1 MHTFHRHLSQKHA
14 SISSY
19 VCRLYWPIRIH
30 PKNKKEA
37 GYTGT
42 MTRANPNLYLRVFI
56 VILRRY
62 MTRQVASTT
71 ALVLGFLVVMMLG
84 GRLIRYFGI
93 AAEGRLDISLLFTI
107 IGYNLPYFLELILP
121 LSFFIALMLVF
132 GRLYVDQE
140 MAVINA
146 SGVSRGKLGRLITP
160 LILALFVAEAAL
172 SIVGKPW
179 GVRSSESVW
188 QQQALTSAFDLIR
201 PKEFIS
207 SGNYHLY
214 VGSLSDDKSQL
225 QDVVLIQSGSASKP
239 STVDNN
245 ATADTAQ
252 LTESAALAEQLPLD
266 KLPQSLTD
274 NTNQQITKDTI
285 TLAKS
290 AKQVENSASGVT
302 QLDLFQGRRYEV
314 GAGSL
319 KYNQVGFDRYRI
331 TLTESP
337 KEVVTEENIETQ
349 AIAPLWQAATGSTAN
364 MEARRA
370 AQGELGYRFALPW
383 LMIIAPMLA
392 IPLAQVKPRQG
403 RWLRLFPA
411 ILLFVSCAL
420 GIISLKN
427 AVAKGSVSVFSYAWL
442 IIGFMA
448 LALYLNWGSRIQ
460 HRLRFRSS
468 AKEEVNTDANNKSN
482 GGSL

>member
-1 MHTFHRHLSQKHA
+1 
-14 SISSY
+14 
-19 VCRLYWPIRIH
+19 
-30 PKNKKEA
+30 
-37 GYTGT
+37 
-42 MTRANPNLYLRVFI
+42 
-56 VILRRY
+56 

-121 LSFFIALMLVF
+121 LAFFIALMLVF

-146 SGVSRGKLGRLITP
+146 SGVSRGRLARLMTP
-160 LILALFVAEAAL
+160 LILALFVGEAAL

-179 GVRSSESVW
+179 GVRSSEAVW

-201 PKEFIS
+201 PNEFIS

-214 VGSLSDDKSQL
+214 VGSLSDDKKKL
-225 QDVVLIQSGSASKP
+225 QDVILIQSEPTPKGNAGKSA
-239 STVDNN
+239 DMNN
-245 ATADTAQ
+245 TIDQETADQMGISDMPKDIINRNAKDI
-252 LTESAALAEQLPLD
+252 S
-266 KLPQSLTD
+266 
-274 NTNQQITKDTI
+274 KDTI
-285 TLAKS
+285 TLAKR
-290 AKQVENSASGVT
+290 AEQVNTGNSGVT

-319 KYNQVGFDRYRI
+319 KYNQVAFDRYRI
-331 TLTESP
+331 TLTESSQD
-337 KEVVTEENIETQ
+337 VITEDNIETQ
-349 AIAPLWQAATGSTAN
+349 AIGPLWRAATGDAQVSTNNAL
-364 MEARRA
+364 RA
-370 AQGELGYRFALPW
+370 AQGELGYRLALPW

-392 IPLAQVKPRQG
+392 VPLAQVRPRQG
-403 RWLRLFPA
+403 RWLRLFPS

-427 AVAKGSVSVFSYAWL
+427 AVSKGSISVWAYGWL
-442 IIGFMA
+442 ILGFMA
-448 LALYLNWGSRIQ
+448 LALYLNWGSRVQ
-460 HRLRFRSS
+460 HRLRFRKQENRLAAATSTNGMDQHSS
-468 AKEEVNTDANNKSN
+468 SQ
-482 GGSL
+482 GGQS

>member
-1 MHTFHRHLSQKHA
+1 M
-14 SISSY
+14 
-19 VCRLYWPIRIH
+19 
-30 PKNKKEA
+30 
-37 GYTGT
+37 
-42 MTRANPNLYLRVFI
+42 
-56 VILRRY
+56 ILRRY
-62 MTRQVASTT
+62 MTQQVASTT

-93 AAEGRLDISLLFTI
+93 AAEGNLDISLLFTI

-121 LSFFIALMLVF
+121 LAFFIALMLVF

-146 SGVSRGKLGRLITP
+146 SGVSRGKLGRLMTP
-160 LILALFVAEAAL
+160 LILALFVGEAAL

-201 PKEFIS
+201 PNQFIS

-214 VGSLSDDKSQL
+214 VGSLSDDKKQL
-225 QDVVLIQSGSASKP
+225 QDVILIQSEPKTKGSAAKNVA
-239 STVDNN
+239 VDVNN
-245 ATADTAQ
+245 NIDPET
-252 LTESAALAEQLPLD
+252 AEQLNIPE
-266 KLPQSLTD
+266 LPNALIS
-274 NTNQQITKDTI
+274 NNSISKDTI
-285 TLAKS
+285 TLAKR
-290 AKQVENSASGVT
+290 AEQVDTGSSGVT

-331 TLTESP
+331 TLTESS
-337 KEVVTEENIETQ
+337 KEVITEDNIETQ
-349 AIAPLWQAATGSTAN
+349 AIGPLWQAATGSAAVN
-364 MEARRA
+364 SENALRA
-370 AQGELGYRFALPW
+370 AQGELGYRLALPW

-392 IPLAQVKPRQG
+392 VPLAQVRPRQG
-403 RWLRLFPA
+403 RWLRLFPS

-427 AVAKGSVSVFSYAWL
+427 AVSKGSVSVWAYAWL
-442 IIGFMA
+442 VLGFIA
-448 LALYLNWGSRIQ
+448 LALYMNWGSRVQ
-460 HRLRFRSS
+460 HRLRFRKPDELLTVSD
-468 AKEEVNTDANNKSN
+468 NQGNIDHKSN
-482 GGSL
+482 GSQGGQS

>member
-1 MHTFHRHLSQKHA
+1 
-14 SISSY
+14 
-19 VCRLYWPIRIH
+19 
-30 PKNKKEA
+30 
-37 GYTGT
+37 
-42 MTRANPNLYLRVFI
+42 

-93 AAEGRLDISLLFTI
+93 AAEGNLDVSLLFII

-121 LSFFIALMLVF
+121 LAFFIALMLVF

-146 SGVSRGKLGRLITP
+146 SGVSRGKLARLMTP
-160 LILALFVAEAAL
+160 LILALFVGEAAL

-179 GVRSSESVW
+179 GVRSSETVW

-201 PKEFIS
+201 PNEFIS

-214 VGSLSDDKSQL
+214 VGSLSDDKKQL
-225 QDVVLIQSGSASKP
+225 QDVVLIQSEPSKK
-239 STVDNN
+239 
-245 ATADTAQ
+245 TADNINADDQ
-252 LTESAALAEQLPLD
+252 PIS
-266 KLPQSLTD
+266 
-274 NTNQQITKDTI
+274 KDTI
-285 TLAKS
+285 TLAKRAEQVDS
-290 AKQVENSASGVT
+290 ASSGVT

-331 TLTESP
+331 TLTESS
-337 KEVVTEENIETQ
+337 KEIVTENNIETQ
-349 AIAPLWQAATGSTAN
+349 KIGQLWQAATGDSQVGSINAL
-364 MEARRA
+364 RA

-392 IPLAQVKPRQG
+392 VPLAQVRPRQG
-403 RWLRLFPA
+403 RWLRLFPS

-427 AVAKGSVSVFSYAWL
+427 AVGKGSVSVWAYAWL
-442 IIGFMA
+442 VLGFMA
-448 LALYLNWGSRIQ
+448 LALYMNWGSRFQ
-460 HRLRFRSS
+460 HRLRVRLEDKSLESVDEQSS
-468 AKEEVNTDANNKSN
+468 SSR
-482 GGSL
+482 GGRL

>member
-1 MHTFHRHLSQKHA
+1 M
-14 SISSY
+14 
-19 VCRLYWPIRIH
+19 
-30 PKNKKEA
+30 
-37 GYTGT
+37 
-42 MTRANPNLYLRVFI
+42 
-56 VILRRY
+56 ILRRY

-121 LSFFIALMLVF
+121 LAFFIALMLVF

-146 SGVSRGKLGRLITP
+146 SGVSRGRLARLMTP
-160 LILALFVAEAAL
+160 LILALFVGEAAL

-179 GVRSSESVW
+179 GVRSSEAVW

-201 PKEFIS
+201 PNEFIS

-214 VGSLSDDKSQL
+214 VGSLSDDKKKL
-225 QDVVLIQSGSASKP
+225 QDVILIQSEPTPKGNAGRSA
-239 STVDNN
+239 DMNN
-245 ATADTAQ
+245 TIDQETADQ
-252 LTESAALAEQLPLD
+252 MGISDMPKD
-266 KLPQSLTD
+266 IINRDIKDIS
-274 NTNQQITKDTI
+274 KDTI
-285 TLAKS
+285 TLAKR
-290 AKQVENSASGVT
+290 AEQVNTGNSGVT

-319 KYNQVGFDRYRI
+319 KYNQVAFDRYRI
-331 TLTESP
+331 TLTESSQD
-337 KEVVTEENIETQ
+337 VITEDNIETQ
-349 AIAPLWQAATGSTAN
+349 AIGPLWQAATGDAQAGTNNAL
-364 MEARRA
+364 RA
-370 AQGELGYRFALPW
+370 AQGELGYRLALPW

-392 IPLAQVKPRQG
+392 VPLAQVRPRQG
-403 RWLRLFPA
+403 RWLRLFPS

-427 AVAKGSVSVFSYAWL
+427 AVSKGSISVWAYAWL
-442 IIGFMA
+442 VLGFMA
-448 LALYLNWGSRIQ
+448 LALYLNWGSRVQ
-460 HRLRFRSS
+460 HRLRFRKQENRL
-468 AKEEVNTDANNKSN
+468 AVATPSN
-482 GGSL
+482 GMDNQHNSSQGGQS

>member
-1 MHTFHRHLSQKHA
+1 M
-14 SISSY
+14 
-19 VCRLYWPIRIH
+19 
-30 PKNKKEA
+30 
-37 GYTGT
+37 
-42 MTRANPNLYLRVFI
+42 
-56 VILRRY
+56 ILRRY
-62 MTRQVASTT
+62 MTQQVASTT

-93 AAEGRLDISLLFTI
+93 AAEGNLDIGLLFTI

-121 LSFFIALMLVF
+121 LAFFIALMLVF

-146 SGVSRGKLGRLITP
+146 SGVSRGRLGRLMTP
-160 LILALFVAEAAL
+160 LILALFVGEAAL

-201 PKEFIS
+201 PNQFIS

-214 VGSLSDDKSQL
+214 VGSLSDDKKQL
-225 QDVVLIQSGSASKP
+225 QDVILIQSQPEKKGSATKNSLNN
-239 STVDNN
+239 VD
-245 ATADTAQ
+245 AKT
-252 LTESAALAEQLPLD
+252 AEQLNIPE
-266 KLPQSLTD
+266 LPTALANQS
-274 NTNQQITKDTI
+274 NISKDTI
-285 TLAKS
+285 TLAKR
-290 AKQVENSASGVT
+290 AQQVDTGNSGVT

-331 TLTESP
+331 TLTEPS
-337 KEVVTEENIETQ
+337 KEVITENNIETQ
-349 AIAPLWQAATGSTAN
+349 AIGPLWQAATGNAQVGSNNA
-364 MEARRA
+364 MRA
-370 AQGELGYRFALPW
+370 AQGELGYRLALPW

-392 IPLAQVKPRQG
+392 VPLAQVRPRQG
-403 RWLRLFPA
+403 RWLRLFPS

-427 AVAKGSVSVFSYAWL
+427 AVGKGSVSVWAYAWL
-442 IIGFMA
+442 ILGFMA
-448 LALYLNWGSRIQ
+448 LALYMNWGSRVQ
-460 HRLRFRSS
+460 HRLRFRNPEHEPLTVADNQNSGS
-468 AKEEVNTDANNKSN
+468 Q
-482 GGSL
+482 GGQS

>member
-1 MHTFHRHLSQKHA
+1 M
-14 SISSY
+14 
-19 VCRLYWPIRIH
+19 
-30 PKNKKEA
+30 
-37 GYTGT
+37 
-42 MTRANPNLYLRVFI
+42 
-56 VILRRY
+56 ILRRY
-62 MTRQVASTT
+62 MTQQVASTT

-93 AAEGRLDISLLFTI
+93 AAEGNLDIGLLFTI

-121 LSFFIALMLVF
+121 LAFFIALMLVF

-146 SGVSRGKLGRLITP
+146 SGVSRGRLGRLMTP
-160 LILALFVAEAAL
+160 LILALFVGEAAL

-201 PKEFIS
+201 PNQFIS

-214 VGSLSDDKSQL
+214 VGSLSDDKKQL
-225 QDVVLIQSGSASKP
+225 QDVILIQSQPEKKGSATKNSLN
-239 STVDNN
+239 TVD
-245 ATADTAQ
+245 AKT
-252 LTESAALAEQLPLD
+252 AEQLNIPE
-266 KLPQSLTD
+266 LPTALANKS
-274 NTNQQITKDTI
+274 NISKDTI
-285 TLAKS
+285 TLAKR
-290 AKQVENSASGVT
+290 AQQVDTGNSGVT

-331 TLTESP
+331 TLTESS
-337 KEVVTEENIETQ
+337 KEVITENNIETQ
-349 AIAPLWQAATGSTAN
+349 AIGPLWQAATGNAQVGSNNA
-364 MEARRA
+364 MRA
-370 AQGELGYRFALPW
+370 AQGELGYRLALPW

-392 IPLAQVKPRQG
+392 VPLAQVRPRQG
-403 RWLRLFPA
+403 RWLRLFPS

-427 AVAKGSVSVFSYAWL
+427 AVGKGSVSVWAYAWL
-442 IIGFMA
+442 ILGFMA
-448 LALYLNWGSRIQ
+448 LALYMNWGSRVQ
-460 HRLRFRSS
+460 HRLRFRKPEHEPLTVADNQNSGS
-468 AKEEVNTDANNKSN
+468 Q
-482 GGSL
+482 GGQS

>member
-1 MHTFHRHLSQKHA
+1 MS
-14 SISSY
+14 
-19 VCRLYWPIRIH
+19 
-30 PKNKKEA
+30 
-37 GYTGT
+37 
-42 MTRANPNLYLRVFI
+42 RANTNCLRVPI

-93 AAEGRLDISLLFTI
+93 AAEGNLDIGLLFVI

-121 LSFFIALMLVF
+121 LAFFIALMLVF

-146 SGVSRGKLGRLITP
+146 SGVSRGKLARLMTP
-160 LILALFVAEAAL
+160 LILALFVGEAAL

-179 GVRSSESVW
+179 GVRSSEAVW

-201 PKEFIS
+201 PNEFIS

-214 VGSLSDDKSQL
+214 VGSLSDDKKQL
-225 QDVVLIQSGSASKP
+225 QDVVLIQSEPSKKSA
-239 STVDNN
+239 DN
-245 ATADTAQ
+245 ADQ
-252 LTESAALAEQLPLD
+252 PI
-266 KLPQSLTD
+266 
-274 NTNQQITKDTI
+274 NKDTI
-285 TLAKS
+285 TLAKR
-290 AKQVENSASGVT
+290 AVQVDNAGSGVT

-331 TLTESP
+331 TLTESS
-337 KEVVTEENIETQ
+337 KEVVTENNIETQ
-349 AIAPLWQAATGSTAN
+349 EIGPLWQAATGSAQVGSID
-364 MEARRA
+364 ALRA

-392 IPLAQVKPRQG
+392 VPLAQVRPRQG
-403 RWLRLFPA
+403 RWLRLFPS

-427 AVAKGSVSVFSYAWL
+427 AVSKGSVSVWAYAWL
-442 IIGFMA
+442 VLGFMA
-448 LALYLNWGSRIQ
+448 LALYMNWGSRFQ
-460 HRLRFRSS
+460 HRLRVRFEDKSLGS
-468 AKEEVNTDANNKSN
+468 VDNLKKDSN
-482 GGSL
+482 GGQL

>member
-1 MHTFHRHLSQKHA
+1 
-14 SISSY
+14 
-19 VCRLYWPIRIH
+19 
-30 PKNKKEA
+30 
-37 GYTGT
+37 
-42 MTRANPNLYLRVFI
+42 
-56 VILRRY
+56 

-121 LSFFIALMLVF
+121 LAFFIALMLVF

-146 SGVSRGKLGRLITP
+146 SGVSRGRLARLMTP
-160 LILALFVAEAAL
+160 LILALFVGEAAL

-179 GVRSSESVW
+179 GVRSSEAVW

-201 PKEFIS
+201 PNEFIS

-214 VGSLSDDKSQL
+214 VGSLSDDKKKL
-225 QDVVLIQSGSASKP
+225 QDVILIQSEPTPKGNAGKSA
-239 STVDNN
+239 DMNN
-245 ATADTAQ
+245 TIDQETAD
-252 LTESAALAEQLPLD
+252 
-266 KLPQSLTD
+266 
-274 NTNQQITKDTI
+274 QIGISDMPKDIINRDAKDISKDTI
-285 TLAKS
+285 TLAKR
-290 AKQVENSASGVT
+290 AEQVNTGNSGLT

-319 KYNQVGFDRYRI
+319 KYNQVAFDRYRI
-331 TLTESP
+331 TLTESSQD
-337 KEVVTEENIETQ
+337 VITEDNIETQ
-349 AIAPLWQAATGSTAN
+349 PIGPLWRAATGDAQAGTNNAL
-364 MEARRA
+364 RA
-370 AQGELGYRFALPW
+370 AQGELGYRLALPW

-392 IPLAQVKPRQG
+392 VPLAQVRPRQG
-403 RWLRLFPA
+403 RWLRLFPS

-427 AVAKGSVSVFSYAWL
+427 AVSKGSISVWAYAWL
-442 IIGFMA
+442 VLGFMA
-448 LALYLNWGSRIQ
+448 LALYMNWGSRVQ
-460 HRLRFRSS
+460 HRLRFRKQENRLAAATSTNGMDQHNSS
-468 AKEEVNTDANNKSN
+468 Q
-482 GGSL
+482 GGQS

>member
-1 MHTFHRHLSQKHA
+1 M
-14 SISSY
+14 
-19 VCRLYWPIRIH
+19 
-30 PKNKKEA
+30 
-37 GYTGT
+37 
-42 MTRANPNLYLRVFI
+42 
-56 VILRRY
+56 ILRRY
-62 MTRQVASTT
+62 MTQQVASTT

-93 AAEGRLDISLLFTI
+93 AAEGNLDISLLFTI

-121 LSFFIALMLVF
+121 LAFFIALMLVF

-146 SGVSRGKLGRLITP
+146 SGVSRGKLGRLMTP
-160 LILALFVAEAAL
+160 LILALFVGEAAL

-201 PKEFIS
+201 PNQFIS

-214 VGSLSDDKSQL
+214 VGSLSDDKKQL
-225 QDVVLIQSGSASKP
+225 QDVILIQSEPKAKGSTAKNAAAD
-239 STVDNN
+239 VNN
-245 ATADTAQ
+245 NIDPET
-252 LTESAALAEQLPLD
+252 AEQLNIPE
-266 KLPQSLTD
+266 LPNALIGKNS
-274 NTNQQITKDTI
+274 ISKDTI
-285 TLAKS
+285 TLAKR
-290 AKQVENSASGVT
+290 AQQVDTGSSGVT

-331 TLTESP
+331 TLTESS
-337 KEVVTEENIETQ
+337 KEVITEANIETQ
-349 AIAPLWQAATGSTAN
+349 AIGSLWQAATGSTAVN
-364 MEARRA
+364 SENALRA
-370 AQGELGYRFALPW
+370 AQGELGYRLALPW

-392 IPLAQVKPRQG
+392 VPLAQVRPRQG
-403 RWLRLFPA
+403 RWLRLFPS

-427 AVAKGSVSVFSYAWL
+427 AVSKGSVSVWAYAWL
-442 IIGFMA
+442 VLGFMA
-448 LALYLNWGSRIQ
+448 LALYMNWGSRVQ
-460 HRLRFRSS
+460 HRLRFRKPDELLTVS
-468 AKEEVNTDANNKSN
+468 EHQGNIDHKSN
-482 GGSL
+482 GSQGGQS

>member
-1 MHTFHRHLSQKHA
+1 M
-14 SISSY
+14 
-19 VCRLYWPIRIH
+19 
-30 PKNKKEA
+30 
-37 GYTGT
+37 
-42 MTRANPNLYLRVFI
+42 
-56 VILRRY
+56 ILRRY
-62 MTRQVASTT
+62 MTQQVASTT

-93 AAEGRLDISLLFTI
+93 AAEGNLDISLLFTI

-121 LSFFIALMLVF
+121 LAFFIALMLVF

-146 SGVSRGKLGRLITP
+146 SGVSRGKLGRLMTP
-160 LILALFVAEAAL
+160 LILALFVGEAAL

-201 PKEFIS
+201 PNQFIS

-214 VGSLSDDKSQL
+214 VGSLSDDKKQL
-225 QDVVLIQSGSASKP
+225 QDVILIQSEPKAKGSTAKNAAAD
-239 STVDNN
+239 VNN
-245 ATADTAQ
+245 NIDPET
-252 LTESAALAEQLPLD
+252 AEQLNIPE
-266 KLPQSLTD
+266 LPNALISK
-274 NTNQQITKDTI
+274 NSISKDTI
-285 TLAKS
+285 TLAKR
-290 AKQVENSASGVT
+290 AQQVDTGSSGVT

-331 TLTESP
+331 TLTESS
-337 KEVVTEENIETQ
+337 KEVITEANIETQ
-349 AIAPLWQAATGSTAN
+349 AIGPLWQAATGSTAVN
-364 MEARRA
+364 SENALRA
-370 AQGELGYRFALPW
+370 AQGELGYRLALPW

-392 IPLAQVKPRQG
+392 VPLAQVRPRQG
-403 RWLRLFPA
+403 RWLRLFPS

-427 AVAKGSVSVFSYAWL
+427 AVSKGSVSVWAYAWL
-442 IIGFMA
+442 VLGFMA
-448 LALYLNWGSRIQ
+448 LALYMNWGSRVQ
-460 HRLRFRSS
+460 HRLRFRKPDELLTVS
-468 AKEEVNTDANNKSN
+468 EHQGNIDHKSN
-482 GGSL
+482 GSQGGQS

>member
-1 MHTFHRHLSQKHA
+1 
-14 SISSY
+14 
-19 VCRLYWPIRIH
+19 
-30 PKNKKEA
+30 
-37 GYTGT
+37 
-42 MTRANPNLYLRVFI
+42 MTQ
-56 VILRRY
+56 
-62 MTRQVASTT
+62 QVASTT

-93 AAEGRLDISLLFTI
+93 AAEGNLDISLLFTI

-121 LSFFIALMLVF
+121 LAFFIALMLVF

-146 SGVSRGKLGRLITP
+146 SGVSRGKLARLITP
-160 LILALFVAEAAL
+160 LILALFIGEAAL

-201 PKEFIS
+201 PNEFIS

-214 VGSLSDDKSQL
+214 VGSLSDDKKQL
-225 QDVVLIQSGSASKP
+225 QNVILIQSEPEAKGSAAKK
-239 STVDNN
+239 TAVDTSNSIDPE
-245 ATADTAQ
+245 TA
-252 LTESAALAEQLPLD
+252 ESLDIPDLPAAVIN
-266 KLPQSLTD
+266 S
-274 NTNQQITKDTI
+274 NISKDTI
-285 TLAKS
+285 TLANR
-290 AKQVENSASGVT
+290 AEQVDTGDSGVT

-331 TLTESP
+331 TLTESS
-337 KEVVTEENIETQ
+337 KEAVTEDNIETQ
-349 AIAPLWQAATGSTAN
+349 EIGPLWQAATGSGQVSNTNAL
-364 MEARRA
+364 RA

-392 IPLAQVKPRQG
+392 VPLAQVRPRQG
-403 RWLRLFPA
+403 RWLRLFPS

-427 AVAKGSVSVFSYAWL
+427 AVSKGSVSVWANAWL
-442 IIGFMA
+442 VLGFMA
-448 LALYLNWGSRIQ
+448 LALYLNWGSRVQ
-460 HRLRFRSS
+460 HRLRFRKQESKPLTVIDS
-468 AKEEVNTDANNKSN
+468 QSN
-482 GGSL
+482 GSLGGQP

>member
-1 MHTFHRHLSQKHA
+1 
-14 SISSY
+14 
-19 VCRLYWPIRIH
+19 
-30 PKNKKEA
+30 
-37 GYTGT
+37 
-42 MTRANPNLYLRVFI
+42 
-56 VILRRY
+56 

-93 AAEGRLDISLLFTI
+93 AAEGNLDISLLFTI

-146 SGVSRGKLGRLITP
+146 SGVSRGKLARLMTP
-160 LILALFVAEAAL
+160 LILALFVGEAAL

-179 GVRSSESVW
+179 GVRASDSVW

-201 PKEFIS
+201 PKAFIS

-214 VGSLSDDKSQL
+214 VGSLSDDKKQL
-225 QDVVLIQSGSASKP
+225 QDVVLIQTEPAKKGKKANHAPPTNDMDKSHA
-239 STVDNN
+239 VDVQNTIDPE
-245 ATADTAQ
+245 A
-252 LTESAALAEQLPLD
+252 AEQLDIPE
-266 KLPQSLTD
+266 LPDTLVSHD
-274 NTNQQITKDTI
+274 ISKDTI
-285 TLAKS
+285 TLAKR
-290 AKQVENSASGVT
+290 AEQVDTGNSGVT

-319 KYNQVGFDRYRI
+319 KYNQVGFERYRI
-331 TLTESP
+331 TLTESS
-337 KEVVTEENIETQ
+337 KEVVTEDNIETQ
-349 AIAPLWQAATGSTAN
+349 KIGPLWQIASGGGQDVSIDTL
-364 MEARRA
+364 RA
-370 AQGELGYRFALPW
+370 AQGEIGYRFALPW

-392 IPLAQVKPRQG
+392 VPLAQVRPRQG
-403 RWLRLFPA
+403 RWLRLFPS

-427 AVAKGSVSVFSYAWL
+427 AVSKGSVSVWAYAWL
-442 IIGFMA
+442 ILGFMA
-448 LALYLNWGSRIQ
+448 LALYMNWGSRMQ
-460 HRLRFRSS
+460 HRVRVRIQDKALAS
-468 AKEEVNTDANNKSN
+468 TDHGAS
-482 GGSL
+482 GGKL

>member
-1 MHTFHRHLSQKHA
+1 M
-14 SISSY
+14 
-19 VCRLYWPIRIH
+19 
-30 PKNKKEA
+30 
-37 GYTGT
+37 
-42 MTRANPNLYLRVFI
+42 
-56 VILRRY
+56 ILRRY

-93 AAEGRLDISLLFTI
+93 AAEGSLDISLLFTI

-121 LSFFIALMLVF
+121 LAFFIALMLVF

-146 SGVSRGKLGRLITP
+146 SGVSRGKLARLITP

-179 GVRSSESVW
+179 GVRSSESIW
-188 QQQALTSAFDLIR
+188 QQQALTSAFDLIK
-201 PKEFIS
+201 PNEFIS

-214 VGSLSDDKSQL
+214 VGSLSDDKTQL
-225 QDVVLIQSGSASKP
+225 QDVVLIQSGPK
-239 STVDNN
+239 DNS
-245 ATADTAQ
+245 ATAINNQTVNSSIE
-252 LTESAALAEQLPLD
+252 LTENAELTKQLPLD
-266 KLPQSLTD
+266 DLPKQLVDSAKPKVS
-274 NTNQQITKDTI
+274 KDTI
-285 TLAKS
+285 TLAKR
-290 AKQVENSASGVT
+290 AEQVENGAGGVT

-314 GAGSL
+314 GTGSL
-319 KYNQVGFDRYRI
+319 KYNQIGFDRYRI
-331 TLTESP
+331 TLTEAT
-337 KEVVTEENIETQ
+337 KEVVTEDNIETQ
-349 AIAPLWQAATGSTAN
+349 AIGPLWQAATGSMAVSN
-364 MEARRA
+364 LKARRA

-392 IPLAQVKPRQG
+392 VPLAQVRPRQG

-427 AVAKGSVSVFSYAWL
+427 AVAKGGVSVWSYAWL
-442 IIGFMA
+442 VIGFMA
-448 LALYLNWGSRIQ
+448 LALYMNWASRIQ
-460 HRLRFRSS
+460 HRLRLRLGVKEQLANGAVINGAAASS
-468 AKEEVNTDANNKSN
+468 HNKVNNEAN